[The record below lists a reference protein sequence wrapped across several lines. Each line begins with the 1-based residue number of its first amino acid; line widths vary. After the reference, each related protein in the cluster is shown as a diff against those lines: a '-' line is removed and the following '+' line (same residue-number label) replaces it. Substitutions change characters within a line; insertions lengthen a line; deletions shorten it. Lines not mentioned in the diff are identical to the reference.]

1 MDRNSTEPLRPWPLS
16 KPTVDIDRSGVLILK
31 VSNRPS
37 LGESSVS
44 SLNGDTR
51 GKKGPGDTMRTLVLT
66 GGHKG
71 PFVPTTSSLQ
81 TLACSENSLYSFFS
95 PFPEILGFQ
104 WDCSST
110 YSHQRAG
117 QLCGQE
123 EPRAWPTVQA
133 EMGLHDQTTV
143 PHDTVPS
150 AYSLGFP
157 NI

>member
-1 MDRNSTEPLRPWPLS
+1 MDRNSTEHLHSWPFS

-31 VSNRPS
+31 MPNRPS

-44 SLNGDTR
+44 SLNGNSR
-51 GKKGPGDTMRTLVLT
+51 GKKGPGDTMRA
-66 GGHKG
+66 HKG

-81 TLACSENSLYSFFS
+81 TLACSENSLYSFLS

-123 EPRAWPTVQA
+123 ESRAWPTVQA
-133 EMGLHDQTTV
+133 EVGLQDQTTV